1 MKEVVQ
7 SFIEL
12 NELCITVPPQ
22 PTTAVPQYSAVPRR
36 VPPEPTWPTRSQLS
50 HARLPPTAHVGRC
63 THSHSK
69 GRIAGRLSVEQSQ
82 VSLGVCPSIGI
93 AAWLT
98 LSRAARVLNQSTE
111 CSQATYPPCVVSA
124 SDCRR

>member
-22 PTTAVPQYSAVPRR
+22 PAAAVPQYSAVPRR

-69 GRIAGRLSVEQSQ
+69 GRRDDSLWSKVKSRWRLSIDRHGCLAY
-82 VSLGVCPSIGI
+82 SLS
-93 AAWLT
+93 
-98 LSRAARVLNQSTE
+98 SRPVLNPSTE
-111 CSQATYPPCVVSA
+111 CRQATYPQCV
-124 SDCRR
+124 CIGE

>member
-22 PTTAVPQYSAVPRR
+22 PAAAVPQYSAVPRR

-82 VSLGVCPSIGI
+82 VSLGVCPSIGM
-93 AAWLT
+93 LLGL
-98 LSRAARVLNQSTE
+98 LSLSSRPSANSIHRVQPGHLPSVRCIGE
-111 CSQATYPPCVVSA
+111 
-124 SDCRR
+124 